1 MTGRSCL
8 FTGITMAWYAL
19 YTRSRHEKKVD
30 ALLTEKNVETYL
42 PLYTQVRQWKDRK
55 KKIEMPLFSS
65 YLFVNFDYKY
75 RFDILQTDGIIKIVH
90 FNGNPAV
97 IPDWQIGSL
106 KKMLDEPKSLQL
118 EQYFNSGELVEVIA
132 GPMRGMRGMVMM
144 RKNSHRLVL
153 SIDGIMQSVSVEID
167 QGNLKKINNH

>member
-1 MTGRSCL
+1 
-8 FTGITMAWYAL
+8 
-19 YTRSRHEKKVD
+19 
-30 ALLTEKNVETYL
+30 
-42 PLYTQVRQWKDRK
+42 
-55 KKIEMPLFSS
+55 MPLFSS